1 MKALGK
7 HAFYDCGRL
16 CGVVFE
22 PGARLRSIGDYCF
35 GHCGLEEMTLPKS
48 VRTIGDCAF
57 HSCERLRALRFEAGS
72 QLRRVGRSAFFCTG
86 LRQEDVR
93 YPESL
98 PPEGH
103 GAEW

>member
-1 MKALGK
+1 
-7 HAFYDCGRL
+7 
-16 CGVVFE
+16 
-22 PGARLRSIGDYCF
+22 
-35 GHCGLEEMTLPKS
+35 MTLPRS

-86 LRQEDVR
+86 LRQEGVR